1 MIFESNTIENLSI
14 RMIDWSINLF
24 FNMSDILN
32 DSNVS
37 GDSLSVSKIL
47 DNHKTWQI

>member
-1 MIFESNTIENLSI
+1 
-14 RMIDWSINLF
+14 
-24 FNMSDILN
+24 MSDILN

-47 DNHKTWQI
+47 IITKHGKYKYYHY